1 MTREQPLPAIEILE
15 PLLQPFIPPAN
26 RLPSHAGTEQRALD
40 LLPSSNV
47 PRENLR

>member
-15 PLLQPFIPPAN
+15 PLFQPFIPPAN
-26 RLPSHAGTEQRALD
+26 RLPDHAGTEQSELV
-40 LLPSSNV
+40 LLPSFDV

>member
-15 PLLQPFIPPAN
+15 PLFQPFVPPAN
-26 RLPSHAGTEQRALD
+26 RLPSHAGTEQSELV

-47 PRENLR
+47 PKTNLR